1 MNKQLVL
8 NNIRNP
14 ILKILKDYFKI
25 LSLVS
30 MQPTVRFRVSR
41 LKQAK
46 VSDRAQTRWP
56 VLAAAVLYRVSY
68 DSVRTVYIGYHI
80 RIYARISPT
89 CSRTI

>member
-14 ILKILKDYFKI
+14 ILKILKDYLFKI

-68 DSVRTVYIGYHI
+68 DSVRTVYIGYHKNI
-80 RIYARISPT
+80 RTYIAYL
-89 CSRTI
+89 